1 MQREEW
7 FQVHDARI
15 ATQGGGE
22 HRNTQ
27 NTDYTVDTLNTVH
40 PRILFSDRNR
50 QTMLSSAQ
58 SLLIVYGYTVQC
70 KPKTVQ
76 NNLNAKV
83 TFFCLK
89 T

>member
-15 ATQGGGE
+15 GTRGGGE
-22 HRNTQ
+22 HRDTQ
-27 NTDYTVDTLNTVH
+27 NTDCTVDTLNTVH

-50 QTMLSSAQ
+50 QSMLSSAQ

-76 NNLNAKV
+76 YKFNTKV
-83 TFFCLK
+83 IIF
-89 T
+89 